1 MAANRDNSIELALI
15 MAAEAHFGQVDK
27 LGQPYI
33 LHVIAVV
40 NSCETLPQK
49 IVAALHDI
57 VEDTSVTLG
66 DLEKHFPAEV
76 VAAVDAITHREDE
89 PREVYLQR
97 VKANPL
103 ALAVKKAD
111 VAHNM
116 SRLAALEGTEH
127 RSRLA
132 AKYEETTRILYS

>member
-1 MAANRDNSIELALI
+1 MVDDMDNTIELALI

-27 LGQPYI
+27 LGRPYI

-40 NSCETLPQK
+40 NTCETLPQK

-57 VEDTSVTLG
+57 VEDTPIQLS
-66 DLEKHFPAEV
+66 DLEKRFPAEI

-127 RSRLA
+127 HARLV
-132 AKYEETTRILYS
+132 AKYEETTRLLYG

>member
-1 MAANRDNSIELALI
+1 MAVDMNNTIELAL
-15 MAAEAHFGQVDK
+15 MLAAEAHFGQVDK

-66 DLEKHFPAEV
+66 YLEKHFSADI
-76 VAAVDAITHREDE
+76 VAAVYAITHREDE
-89 PREVYLQR
+89 PREDYLQR
-97 VKANPL
+97 VKENPL

-127 RSRLA
+127 HSRLV
-132 AKYEETTRILYS
+132 AKYEETTRMLYS